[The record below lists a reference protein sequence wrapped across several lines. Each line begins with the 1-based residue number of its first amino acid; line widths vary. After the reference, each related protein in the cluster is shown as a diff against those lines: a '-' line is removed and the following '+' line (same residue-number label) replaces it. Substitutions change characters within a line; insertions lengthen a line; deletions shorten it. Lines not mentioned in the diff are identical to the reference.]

1 MFSSKHSRYRK
12 YVDEETGKV
21 FYFDVVLKRSRWR
34 IPGNE
39 IKKIKKKDDEDDEVV
54 KIFRE
59 DTEDN
64 EGEWYRVEHHLLTR
78 PYWFRNDSETK
89 ERQWEKP
96 LQKAASKEKAVETTE
111 EEESEEEDDDIE
123 FDPDAYENEEGK
135 EKFHQRAAFVAAG
148 TGEAEAEPAFDL
160 PPPPRRA
167 TTTPAASAVII
178 EEKEEEPKTNNAS
191 PKLLT
196 ASDET
201 VSYTHLTLPTI
212 YSV

>member
-59 DTEDN
+59 DDIEEK

-78 PYWFRNDSETK
+78 PYWFRNDDSETK

-111 EEESEEEDDDIE
+111 EEEESEEEDDDIE

-135 EKFHQRAAFVAAG
+135 EHFHRRAAFAAG
-148 TGEAEAEPAFDL
+148 TGA
-160 PPPPRRA
+160 
-167 TTTPAASAVII
+167 
-178 EEKEEEPKTNNAS
+178 
-191 PKLLT
+191 
-196 ASDET
+196 
-201 VSYTHLTLPTI
+201 VSYTHLTLPTKRI
-212 YSV
+212 V